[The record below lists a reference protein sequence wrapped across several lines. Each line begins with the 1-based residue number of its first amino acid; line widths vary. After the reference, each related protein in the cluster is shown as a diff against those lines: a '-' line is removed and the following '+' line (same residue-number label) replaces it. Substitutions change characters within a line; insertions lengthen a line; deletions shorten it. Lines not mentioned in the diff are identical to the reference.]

1 MKIALDL
8 DDTITACPEFFVEM
22 AAGLRSRGHEIYILT
37 FRRERQ
43 EIYSTLKELGLESDG
58 VVNLPSDFNVAEKDP
73 SVWKAE
79 RCAEYGI
86 DVLIDDMTDVL
97 NAVPSSVFSLLAR
110 DHERGELVYESLG
123 PYD

>member
-37 FRRERQ
+37 FRRERE
-43 EIYSTLKELGLESDG
+43 EILSTLKELGLESDR
-58 VVNLPSDFNVAEKDP
+58 VLNLPNDFDVIERDP
-73 SVWKAE
+73 FAWKAE
-79 RCAEYGI
+79 QCTKFEI
-86 DVLIDDMTDVL
+86 DVLIDDMADVL

-110 DHERGELVYESLG
+110 NHERGELFYE
-123 PYD
+123 